1 MTKSITMEGSKRKI
15 IKITNKISKH
25 PHTTVL
31 CLLLLISILV
41 NSMMIS
47 FLGLSTFIDSFNHP
61 SDYILLSSDQI
72 KDSSS
77 KIVHGTAVIQKQSHP
92 SFSMNETESLCIENT
107 QGTYIICSQ
116 TTQSIVS
123 KHTTQS
129 RIVGKV
135 ITLIPDIPLSKISCL
150 WWQQT
155 IQIIKS
161 IELR

>member
-1 MTKSITMEGSKRKI
+1 MEGRKRKI
-15 IKITNKISKH
+15 IQITNEISKH
-25 PHTTVL
+25 PHITVL
-31 CLLLLISILV
+31 CLLLLLSILV

-77 KIVHGTAVIQKQSHP
+77 QLVHGTAVIQKQSHP
-92 SFSMNETESLCIENT
+92 SFSMNETEPLCIEHT
-107 QGTYIICSQ
+107 KGTYTICSQ
-116 TTQSIVS
+116 PTQSIVS

-129 RIVGKV
+129 HIFGKV
-135 ITLIPDIPLSKISCL
+135 ITLIPDTPLSKISCL

-155 IQIIKS
+155 IQIIRS
-161 IELR
+161 IEVR